1 MLHLKGGIEP
11 YWTWFDLRWR
21 RVSTSTLDPAESV
34 QALTAAEAPKTKNGS
49 DYVLTELSQQT
60 IS

>member
-1 MLHLKGGIEP
+1 M
-11 YWTWFDLRWR
+11 
-21 RVSTSTLDPAESV
+21 STSTLDPAESV